1 MLRDVRLALF
11 GVLLPREG
19 KPTFLDSKVYFLGA
33 YRVYSQISVAWN
45 KHNGAAFSNS
55 EHSDL
60 IFLTKKITKK
70 LNCQFPQTL
79 LAEICSKPVSKCP

>member
-1 MLRDVRLALF
+1 MQRCQIHPLLWHDFRTPAAKPNYC
-11 GVLLPREG
+11 VL
-19 KPTFLDSKVYFLGA
+19 
-33 YRVYSQISVAWN
+33 YRVYSQISIAWN

-79 LAEICSKPVSKCP
+79 LAEICSKPVSTCP